1 MRLNLKDIIHVP
13 GAMRPFSFRLDLSD
27 LEFGGARPIG
37 RPVTVEGRVRN
48 MAGALVLE
56 AEAKTV
62 LDLTC
67 DRPALCPG
75 KDRPHRDAARHGA
88 GGRDQ

>member
-37 RPVTVEGRVRN
+37 P
-48 MAGALVLE
+48 
-56 AEAKTV
+56 
-62 LDLTC
+62 
-67 DRPALCPG
+67 P
-75 KDRPHRDAARHGA
+75 
-88 GGRDQ
+88 Q